1 MEKIPNPNPSQ
12 LCVVTLSLKRI
23 IESEVQTTI
32 TPIFMIGKISEELNN
47 LLFSDFM
54 KYSRVI

>member
-23 IESEVQTTI
+23 IESQVQTII

-47 LLFSDFM
+47 LLFSDFI
-54 KYSRVI
+54 K

>member
-12 LCVVTLSLKRI
+12 LCVVTLSLKMI
-23 IESEVQTTI
+23 IESEVQTII

-47 LLFSDFM
+47 LLFSDFI